1 MKEGF
6 AFAGVQSL
14 ASFVRSIVPMHAVA
28 TFLVIAVL
36 LAIIGLAIWVVIS
49 EQINQ
54 GPNSPRR

>member
-1 MKEGF
+1 
-6 AFAGVQSL
+6 
-14 ASFVRSIVPMHAVA
+14 MHAVA

-54 GPNSPRR
+54 GPNRR